1 MISQPIKVLIVEDTK
16 EHAQLLEHILAAS
29 TYPRFQTVVTHYL
42 ADALA
47 KLREGGIDA
56 ILLDLTLPDSMPSQ
70 TFRAVNEVSPDI
82 AVVVI
87 SGIADVSK
95 AIELVQ
101 AGAQDYLIKGQ
112 VDHNLLL
119 RSIHYSV
126 ERKRNQ
132 VALRQAHDQLEARVH
147 ERTAALVESNNRL
160 QNEIAVRKK
169 AEDAAVDSN
178 RKLTKALEDLHAAQQ
193 ELVSRERLNALG
205 KMANGIAHEFN
216 NVLTPI
222 IGWTEH
228 LLHKPEEIENNQDT
242 RDTIQKIQ
250 SAATVGAAAVGRV
263 RDFARNEADAYVP
276 VSLATIVDQAITLT
290 EPQWNVAAR
299 TAGIMIEIRR
309 QLPPVPEIHGEANQ
323 LRELVT
329 HLIINAVHA
338 IPRRGS
344 IAISLAQRGDRIALS
359 IRDDGLGMNKL
370 TRERCL
376 DPNLGSKHADGRSSS
391 YGFIHGILQ
400 RHDAQLEIESEE
412 GRGSKITVL
421 LPVSTAQRES
431 APTVAPVAAPPVEQP
446 APQPKKPILAT
457 QPPPPPSGTKKR
469 RILIAEDD
477 SMVCEVMF
485 VYLSEDG
492 YEVTTASNGREGV
505 EKFAK
510 DNGAFD
516 LFITDRAMPE
526 MGGDEVALAA
536 KRINPNVPV
545 ILLTGFGELMN
556 SEGEKPPGVD
566 LVVGKPFTIAS
577 LREALRKVG
586 V

>member
-1 MISQPIKVLIVEDTK
+1 MISKPIKVLIVEDTK

-29 TYPRFQTVVTHYL
+29 SYPKFQTVVTHSL
-42 ADALA
+42 AGALE
-47 KLREGGIDA
+47 KLRGGGIDA
-56 ILLDLTLPDSMPSQ
+56 ILLDLTLPDSIPSQ

-147 ERTAALVESNNRL
+147 ERTAALVESNTRL
-160 QNEIAVRKK
+160 QNEIAVRRK
-169 AEDAAVDSN
+169 AEDAAVESN

-228 LLHKPEEIENNQDT
+228 LLHKPEEIENNLDT
-242 RDTIQKIQ
+242 RNTIQKIQ

-276 VSLATIVDQAITLT
+276 VSLATIIEQAVASTQ
-290 EPQWNVAAR
+290 PQWSVEAR
-299 TAGIMIEIRR
+299 AAGIMIEIRK
-309 QLPPVPEIHGEANQ
+309 QLPPVPEIHGEASQ

-329 HLIINAVHA
+329 HLIINAVRA

-344 IAISLAQRGDRIALS
+344 IAIGLSQRGNQVALS
-359 IRDDGLGMNKL
+359 VRDDGLGMNDR

-376 DPNLGSKHADGRSSS
+376 DPNLGSMHPDGHSSS

-400 RHDAQLEIESEE
+400 RHDGQLEIESEE

-421 LPVSTAQRES
+421 LPVSTAHREP
-431 APTVAPVAAPPVEQP
+431 ATAVAPPVEQP
-446 APQPKKPILAT
+446 ASQPQKPVAAA
-457 QPPPPPSGTKKR
+457 QPPLPSADSKKR

-477 SMVCEVMF
+477 SMVREVMY

-505 EKFAK
+505 EAFAK

-526 MGGDEVALAA
+526 MGGDQVALEA
-536 KRINPNVPV
+536 KRINPSVPV

-586 V
+586 L

>member
-16 EHAQLLEHILAAS
+16 EHAQLLDHILVTS
-29 TYPRFQTVVTHYL
+29 TYPRFHTVVTHCL
-42 ADALA
+42 ADALE
-47 KLREGGIDA
+47 KLRGGGIDA

-70 TFRAVNEVSPDI
+70 TFRAVNELCPDI
-82 AVVVI
+82 AVVII

-147 ERTAALVESNNRL
+147 ERTAALVESNSRL

-169 AEDAAVDSN
+169 AEDAAVESN
-178 RKLTKALEDLHAAQQ
+178 LKLTKALEDLHAAQQ

-276 VSLATIVDQAITLT
+276 VSLATIIEQAISLT
-290 EPQWNVAAR
+290 EPQWSVAAR
-299 TAGIMIEIRR
+299 AAGIMIDIRR
-309 QLPPVPEIHGEANQ
+309 QLPPVPEVHGEANQ

-329 HLIINAVHA
+329 HLIINAVRA

-344 IAISLAQRGDRIALS
+344 IAISLCQRGDRIALS

-376 DPNLGSKHADGRSSS
+376 DPNLGSKHADGRSAS

-400 RHDAQLEIESEE
+400 RHDAHLEIESEE
-412 GRGSKITVL
+412 GRGSKVTVL
-421 LPVSTAQRES
+421 LPVSTTQREP
-431 APTVAPVAAPPVEQP
+431 APAVAPVVEP
-446 APQPKKPILAT
+446 AAPQPKKPVLAA
-457 QPPPPPSGTKKR
+457 QPPRPPGDSKKR

-477 SMVCEVMF
+477 SMVREVMY

-505 EKFAK
+505 DTFEKE
-510 DNGAFD
+510 NGAFD

-526 MGGDEVALAA
+526 MGGDQVALEA
-536 KRINPNVPV
+536 KRINPSVPV